1 MIFYYSGCGNSRFV
15 AETMA
20 QKMNEKLIFIPTE
33 LKEKK
38 DLVYTFSKDES
49 LGFVF
54 PVYAWAP
61 APIVLDFIAKMQ
73 LNTLPSY
80 TYMVCTAGDEVGQ
93 TAEILTDALK
103 QKGINLQGKYSVLM
117 PETYINL
124 PGFHLDTPDKECKKI
139 DAARER
145 IPQIVESVMERRYAH
160 ELTVGSL
167 PWIKS
172 HPVNALFRSLL
183 INDKP
188 FKTLDNC
195 ISCGVCQEVCPID
208 NITLVNGRP
217 QWQHHCFCCMACY
230 HHCPQNAIQYG
241 KQTVGK
247 GQYFFG
253 RNKQE

>member
-61 APIVLDFIAKMQ
+61 APIVLDFIKRMSLQ
-73 LNTLPSY
+73 TVPSY

-93 TAEILTDALK
+93 TAEILSIALK
-103 QKGINLQGKYSVLM
+103 QKGLELQGRYGVLM

-124 PGFHLDTPDKECKKI
+124 PGFRLDTPEKEHAKI
-139 DAARER
+139 AAARER
-145 IPQIVESVMERRYAH
+145 IPQIVVSVLEKRCVR
-160 ELTVGSL
+160 ELTVGSM
-167 PWIKS
+167 PWLKS
-172 HPVNALFRSLL
+172 HPVNALFRSIL
-183 INDKP
+183 ISDKP
-188 FKTLDNC
+188 FKVHDNC
-195 ISCGVCQEVCPID
+195 VSCGVCQDVCPVE

-217 QWQHHCFCCMACY
+217 QWHHHCLCCMSCY
-230 HHCPQNAIQYG
+230 HHCPQNAIHYG

-247 GQYFFG
+247 GQYYYG
-253 RNKQE
+253 HDIQA